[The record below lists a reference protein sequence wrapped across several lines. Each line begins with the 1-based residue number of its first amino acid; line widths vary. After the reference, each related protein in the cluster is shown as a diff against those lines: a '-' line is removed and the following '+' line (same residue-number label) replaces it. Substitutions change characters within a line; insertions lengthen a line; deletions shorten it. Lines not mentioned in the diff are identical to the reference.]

1 MYFVCPKILDVSPIL
16 AICNFN
22 ERATLHQ
29 AEIVKMGDDP
39 TGGINLKC
47 IQTFY
52 YFLQFSYLI

>member
-1 MYFVCPKILDVSPIL
+1 MYFACPKILDVSPIL

-22 ERATLHQ
+22 VQATLHQ

-47 IQTFY
+47 I
-52 YFLQFSYLI
+52 

>member
-1 MYFVCPKILDVSPIL
+1 MFSVKYKKLTCAMYFVCPKILDVSPIL

-22 ERATLHQ
+22 VRATLYQ

-47 IQTFY
+47 I
-52 YFLQFSYLI
+52 